1 MKVPT
6 SLDASLLWPQK
17 AFSLFLFLFFQLRNF
32 LCEKNGFAWFFDG
45 GKVEPGP
52 IAKVR
57 EQRGKMQRAKKGTKK
72 EHRME
77 LQQNYTTHSLFP
89 IEDCQR
95 C

>member
-1 MKVPT
+1 V
-6 SLDASLLWPQK
+6 LVIWWPPK
-17 AFSLFLFLFFQLRNF
+17 AFSLFLFPFFQLKIF
-32 LCEKNGFAWFFDG
+32 FCEKNGFAWFSDG

-57 EQRGKMQRAKKGTKK
+57 TNGGGKCKEQKKDTKK
-72 EHRME
+72 E
-77 LQQNYTTHSLFP
+77 LQQNYTTHSLCP